1 MLDERTL
8 YLIQAD
14 IDGELDA
21 AAAEE
26 LAGILETSQE
36 ARELRAEFK
45 RLGNLLSG
53 QSDLQPPPDLAPRIL
68 DQIRLPGESDVT
80 SWRRW
85 FASFQPATA
94 GLAFAAGLL
103 ATVAF
108 YEITGPADRASDTAR
123 MVGTMVSGQQG
134 QGQAQLNNLAI
145 RGKGLDGQVSL
156 YRQSRYYVLSFE
168 LESKDVVQVEISYA
182 KAGLAFGGLAHTLA
196 GAQPASESYVISGG
210 TLRVENQGR
219 QAFSVYLPQSAS
231 SDGGGRAIDIAI
243 YSDGAPRFSGVI
255 QG

>member
-14 IDGELDA
+14 IDGALDA
-21 AAAEE
+21 AESGE
-26 LAGILETSQE
+26 LARVLEASPE
-36 ARELRAEFK
+36 ARKLRVEFQ

-53 QSDLQPPPDLAPRIL
+53 QPDLQPPPDLFPRIL
-68 DQIRLPGESDVT
+68 SQIRLPAERTAS

-85 FASFQPATA
+85 FDSFQPATA
-94 GLAFAAGLL
+94 GVAFAAGLL

-108 YEITGPADRASDTAR
+108 YEIMVPPDHPADTAR
-123 MVGTMVSGQQG
+123 MVGTMLSGQQG
-134 QGQAQLNNLAI
+134 QQQMQLDSLDI
-145 RGKGLDGQVSL
+145 RVQGLEGKVSL

-168 LESKDVVQVEISYA
+168 LESQDMVEVEIAYA

-196 GAQPASESYVISGG
+196 GAQPGSDSFAVSEGI
-210 TLRVENQGR
+210 LRVENRGR
-219 QAFSVYLPQSAS
+219 QAFTVYLPQTAS
-231 SDGGGRAIDIAI
+231 TDGSGRAIDIAI
-243 YSDGAPRFSGVI
+243 NSDGATRFSGVV